1 MSDILGAK
9 GTVMGM
15 YMATTTF
22 TKLRTK
28 PSTALISSQTEQNHI
43 IIDDAENDN
52 NNKMKMKMKMKK
64 KKRVFFLDVKPIC
77 YNGSTPSLH
86 SFAHWI
92 SLFFSQVT
100 FTDPVIAVSFPFLFS
115 FLPNVT

>member
-15 YMATTTF
+15 CMATTTF

-43 IIDDAENDN
+43 IRDDAENDN
-52 NNKMKMKMKMKK
+52 NNKMKMKK

-77 YNGSTPSLH
+77 YNGSTASLH